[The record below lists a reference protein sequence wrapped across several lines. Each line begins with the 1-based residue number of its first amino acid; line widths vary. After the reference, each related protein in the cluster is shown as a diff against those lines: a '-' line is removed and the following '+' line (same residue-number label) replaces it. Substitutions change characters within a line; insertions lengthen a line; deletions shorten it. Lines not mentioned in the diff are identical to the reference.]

1 MEEGLRCRRKFIL
14 WKNGVK
20 FVKDVFNDAFNEGPG
35 DFMATPACAGEF
47 KLGGTEPT
55 GCKKKDLGGIK

>member
-1 MEEGLRCRRKFIL
+1 MEEGLRKSSFCGRM
-14 WKNGVK
+14 GVK

-55 GCKKKDLGGIK
+55 GCKKNNLGV

>member
-1 MEEGLRCRRKFIL
+1 M
-14 WKNGVK
+14 GVK

-35 DFMATPACAGEF
+35 DFMATSACAGEF